1 MLTSLRSHS
10 SSWAT
15 SIAAPAANPRRSRS
29 PFVWRLA
36 GLALVLPFA
45 SMVIGCSTDVGNT
58 AANVILNIER
68 ITLESDPWGDV
79 LTSGNVILDDTVSVS
94 FSAFLKAPVTT
105 DPAVTTPE
113 LQSVYLERYEV
124 TFTRTDG
131 GTAVPPGFTRGI
143 AGTVRLSVIGSEELR
158 LLVLP
163 IVLVPSTTKAQPP
176 ISFLISP
183 GSEPVTNFT
192 NIQMNARIQF
202 FGRTVAG
209 DPVTVV
215 GTIGIDFANFG
226 DDNS

>member
-29 PFVWRLA
+29 PFVWRLV
-36 GLALVLPFA
+36 GLALVLPLA
-45 SMVIGCSTDVGNT
+45 SMIIGCITDVGDT
-58 AANVILNIER
+58 AANVILNIDT

-79 LTSGNVILDDTVSVS
+79 LSSSNIILEDTISVT
-94 FSAFLKAPVTT
+94 FSAFLKAPITT
-105 DPAVTTPE
+105 DASIVAPE
-113 LQSVYLERYEV
+113 LQNVTLERYEV

-143 AGTVRLSVIGSEELR
+143 SGTGRLTEIGGEELKQ
-158 LLVLP
+158 LP
-163 IVLVPSTTKAQPP
+163 LGIVLVPSTIKAQPP

-183 GSEPVTNFT
+183 GSEPITNFT
-192 NIQMNARIQF
+192 NIQMDARIQF